1 MTKPRL
7 VLASAS
13 PARLRLLQAAGIE
26 PRVIVSHV
34 DEDDVDPSDPR
45 RLVAALA
52 RRKAE
57 AVAAACHDGELVLG
71 CDSTLDVDGRSYGK
85 PATPHEAVHRWLENR
100 GRTATLLTGHHIID
114 TATGREATG
123 VAATVVHFGTPT
135 DEEIQAYVAT
145 GEPLAVAG
153 AFTLDGRSAAF
164 IEGVDGDPS
173 NVIGCSLPLV
183 RSLTGQLGIS
193 WTSLWA

>member
-1 MTKPRL
+1 MPKTVL

-26 PRVIVSHV
+26 PEVVVSHV
-34 DEDDVDPSDPR
+34 DEDDADTTDPAHM
-45 RLVAALA
+45 VATLA
-52 RRKAE
+52 RRKAD
-57 AVAAACHDGELVLG
+57 AVAARCHRGQLVLG
-71 CDSTLDVDGRSYGK
+71 CDSTLEVNGRAYGK
-85 PATPHEAVHRWLENR
+85 PASAQDAIQRWLENR
-100 GRTATLLTGHHIID
+100 GRAATLLTGHHLVD
-114 TATGREATG
+114 TATGRRAEG
-123 VAATVVHFGTPT
+123 VASTVVHFGRPS
-135 DEEIQAYVAT
+135 DEEIEAYVAT

-164 IEGVDGDPS
+164 ITAVDGDPS

-183 RSLTGQLGIS
+183 RTLTGELGIS